1 MDLKSLGMS
10 GQLLPE
16 IGFGTA
22 NYSGGIEPIHAAID
36 QGAYLIDTAE
46 SYGTEEAVGKA
57 IQDRR
62 SDVFLATKV
71 SPRHFRRR
79 ELIAAADGSLRR
91 LGTDYL
97 DLYQL
102 HWPNYTVPIEE
113 TMATME
119 ELVQSGKIRFIGV
132 SNFSVKELKK
142 AQAALSKHRIVS
154 NQVRYSLIERT
165 IEEELLTYCQTT
177 GVTIIAFS
185 PLGTRFSDFR
195 ARDAEKVLIHV
206 ANTTGKTEAQVAL
219 NWVITQ
225 SNVVAIPKASTVAHV
240 IDDCGGSGWHLS
252 QADYCLLATKVL
264 CRRRSRIESAARLYA
279 RNVRQLFGKI

>member
-1 MDLKSLGMS
+1 
-10 GQLLPE
+10 
-16 IGFGTA
+16 
-22 NYSGGIEPIHAAID
+22 
-36 QGAYLIDTAE
+36 
-46 SYGTEEAVGKA
+46 
-57 IQDRR
+57 
-62 SDVFLATKV
+62 
-71 SPRHFRRR
+71 
-79 ELIAAADGSLRR
+79 
-91 LGTDYL
+91 
-97 DLYQL
+97 
-102 HWPNYTVPIEE
+102 
-113 TMATME
+113 MATME